1 MQDCNEDASKE
12 TVSGREQRR
21 LERMQVGSGQIVE
34 PITPTKSSAV
44 ATAAHISAQSRDD
57 LQTFCD
63 DAEND
68 EETPE
73 KSSGKSTAV
82 RALFRESRP
91 TIHDGEVEDDDPNM
105 QIGMAQSLEDA
116 EEVAKKEQREMREF
130 HEQDRIAKLEATRDL
145 EDVLNMSDEEVTEKE
160 LRDQVIETPKEY
172 DGKSLLNER
181 ESRRLLP
188 KVAKKKGGR
197 NE

>member
-1 MQDCNEDASKE
+1 
-12 TVSGREQRR
+12 
-21 LERMQVGSGQIVE
+21 
-34 PITPTKSSAV
+34 
-44 ATAAHISAQSRDD
+44 
-57 LQTFCD
+57 
-63 DAEND
+63 
-68 EETPE
+68 
-73 KSSGKSTAV
+73 
-82 RALFRESRP
+82 
-91 TIHDGEVEDDDPNM
+91 
-105 QIGMAQSLEDA
+105 
-116 EEVAKKEQREMREF
+116 MREF

-145 EDVLNMSDEEVTEKE
+145 EEVLDMSDEEVTEKE